1 MKKFILALTA
11 LIISSGCAF
20 AQKYRGFFDLSYSY
34 SLPKSGETD
43 LEAYQRSY
51 YGLSTSHGVQIK
63 KFFVG
68 VGLEGLTNLSDG
80 VDIPVFA
87 DVRYDFFGRKTTNFF
102 VGCKLGAYVY
112 SNGLYFDYPGYNDGK
127 ATGLYFKP
135 SIGVRFRLSPVVG
148 INLALFYSPMNVK
161 FPEAVWTSDGYLE
174 YSHKTVF
181 INRLGLSIG
190 LDF

>member
-20 AQKYRGFFDLSYSY
+20 AQKYRGLLDLSYSY
-34 SLPKSGETD
+34 SLPKSGYPD
-43 LEAYQRSY
+43 LEAYQRNFF
-51 YGLSTSHGVQIK
+51 GLSTSHGVQIK

-68 VGLEGLTNLSDG
+68 AGLEGLTNLSDG

-112 SNGLYFDYPGYNDGK
+112 SWARAGSEK
-127 ATGLYFKP
+127 VTGLYFKP

-161 FPEAVWTSDGYLE
+161 FPEMEWTGEEYRE
-174 YSHKTVF
+174 YSHETVF